1 MPCVAKRVCGI
12 RESHGIPGPYVRCGH
27 EQKAHKEQYAN
38 CFHKRHKN
46 TDSRGP
52 LLTFRGMTTDTQP
65 RTAPVSH
72 PAIELRDVMKRFPA
86 RGGGEY
92 TATRDVSFTVGQ
104 GEFVSVVGPTGCGK
118 STSLSLIAGLSTAS
132 AGSVRVQEN
141 PVSGIP
147 RDLGYMFQQDAV
159 LPWRTVLDNIAAGPR
174 YRGMPKRQARDRAG
188 DWVAR
193 VGLTGFERYYP
204 HQLSGGMRKRV
215 ALAQTL
221 INEPSILLMDE
232 PFGALDVQ
240 TREHMQDLL
249 LELWS
254 GTGAA
259 VVFVTHDLT
268 EAIALSDRVIVMT
281 AAPATVKDV
290 VAVGL
295 DRPRLVEEIRLE
307 EAFLQVYRR
316 VWDSLRE
323 EVEITRARGASHAA

>member
-1 MPCVAKRVCGI
+1 MPL
-12 RESHGIPGPYVRCGH
+12 
-27 EQKAHKEQYAN
+27 
-38 CFHKRHKN
+38 
-46 TDSRGP
+46 SR
-52 LLTFRGMTTDTQP
+52 
-65 RTAPVSH
+65 
-72 PAIELRDVMKRFPA
+72 PAIELRDVTKRFPK

-118 STSLSLIAGLSTAS
+118 STSLSLISGLAPAS
-132 AGSVRVQEN
+132 EGSVVVQDQ
-141 PVSGIP
+141 PVTGIP
-147 RDLGYMFQQDAV
+147 SGLGYMFQQDAV
-159 LPWRTVLDNIAAGPR
+159 LPWRTVLDNVAYGPR
-174 YRGMPKRQARDRAG
+174 QRGASKQEARERAR

-215 ALAQTL
+215 SLAQTL

-254 GTGAA
+254 GSGTA
-259 VVFVTHDLT
+259 VLFVTHDLT

-281 AAPATVKDV
+281 AAPATIKDV
-290 VAVGL
+290 VPVGL
-295 DRPRLVEEIRLE
+295 ERPRLVEEIRLE
-307 EAFLQVYRR
+307 EAFLTVYRR

-323 EVEITRARGASHAA
+323 EVEITRARGASRVA